1 MGSLW
6 MRFSFSLSLSVY
18 VCLRIYGVYV
28 VHTQQAF
35 PCKFPFLRSVSSFFF
50 CFALFPSFVGNNEW
64 LFCALLFL
72 WLITLVWYNVTMP
85 TIIVTTSFK
94 ECPFKVALLPAALL
108 SLPNPFATLPWEI
121 CDRRKNHVS
130 AICKKHIILH
140 VTRIPNQKTP
150 QKQKIIIL
158 HNCSLD
164 IIKYIYQDHRTTI
177 KLGLLRW
184 QNSSW

>member
-1 MGSLW
+1 MTHLLS
-6 MRFSFSLSLSVY
+6 MCSLSK
-18 VCLRIYGVYV
+18 VCTVLNMQRLRRNQSKLHIFFWKSFKQLEWAVRSE
-28 VHTQQAF
+28 
-35 PCKFPFLRSVSSFFF
+35 LRT
-50 CFALFPSFVGNNEW
+50 LHQRNHK
-64 LFCALLFL
+64 
-72 WLITLVWYNVTMP
+72 LITLVWYNVTMP

-94 ECPFKVALLPAALL
+94 ECPIKVALLPAALL